1 MVKIRILVVEDEPSL
16 LKAISKR
23 LQEEGYAVD
32 SATDGESAMSLVEM
46 IEYDCIILD
55 LMIPVMDGMTFLKR
69 LRDEGRV
76 TPVLILTAIGDVSVK
91 VKGLDMGADDYLT
104 KPFSFDELLARIRAL
119 LRRTTENRE
128 TVLRVGDLVLDTS
141 KKVVMR
147 GGRVIELTAKEYAI
161 LEYLMRNKG
170 QVLTKLQ
177 ILDHVWNYDFE
188 YSSNIVEVYI
198 RYLRRKIDD
207 GFEKKLIHT
216 VRGIGYTIREQP

>member
-1 MVKIRILVVEDEPSL
+1 MRILVVEDEPSL
-16 LKAISKR
+16 LKAIAKR

-69 LRDEGRV
+69 LRDEGKA

-104 KPFSFDELLARIRAL
+104 KPFSFDELLARVRAL

>member
-16 LKAISKR
+16 LNTIVRR
-23 LQEEGYAVD
+23 LREEGYAVD
-32 SATDGESAMSLVEM
+32 SAMDGESAASLVKM
-46 IEYDCIILD
+46 VEYDCIVLD
-55 LMIPVMDGMTFLKR
+55 LMIPVLDGMTFLKR
-69 LRDEGRV
+69 LRDAGIS
-76 TPVLILTAIGDVSVK
+76 TPVLILTAIGDVKAK
-91 VKGLDMGADDYLT
+91 VRGLDMGADDYLT

-119 LRRTTENRE
+119 LRRTGESRE
-128 TVLRVGDLVLDTS
+128 TVLKVGDLVLDTG

-147 GGRVIELTAKEYAI
+147 DGRRIELTAKEYAI

-177 ILDHVWNYDFE
+177 ILDHVWNFDFE
-188 YSSNIVEVYI
+188 YNSNIVEVYI

-216 VRGIGYTIREQP
+216 VRGIGYTIREQA